1 MVTSANCVTD
11 VYAANVHHSRDIAP
25 LQPPTIDSAMGEC
38 TASLPESEL
47 TRCRWLD
54 SSKQTSI
61 YQRVVVDNDTMA
73 VIVYDLDR
81 SFCDNSPFAEV
92 VGFQKYRVNSEKP
105 QSPPPVSP
113 APSYS
118 NYNYT
123 FASQT
128 HCIPRT
134 RYPEQTSLSCALTP
148 IGVRPPSKGPPVC
161 TTRPSA
167 QATSMLF

>member
-1 MVTSANCVTD
+1 MYVLRSFFPHA
-11 VYAANVHHSRDIAP
+11 
-25 LQPPTIDSAMGEC
+25 L
-38 TASLPESEL
+38 ASCPATCFFKFLL
-47 TRCRWLD
+47 A
-54 SSKQTSI
+54 KQTSI

-81 SFCDNSPFAEV
+81 NFCDNAPFAEV

-113 APSYS
+113 ASSYSS

-123 FASQT
+123 FASQIP
-128 HCIPRT
+128 CIPRT

-148 IGVRPPSKGPPVC
+148 IGARPTSKGPPIC
-161 TTRPSA
+161 ITRPSA
-167 QATSMLF
+167 QATSMFF